1 VTSHAFTRRTLL
13 KTSGAAALLSLLGVE
28 AARPA
33 RARADSTSDAPAYLR
48 RAGYAGLQGQSF
60 ATGAAAL
67 KLLDVS
73 DLGRAAHDRSLA
85 GADDAFSLSFSG
97 PESQRLSQGIH
108 TLRHPRLGSFDL
120 FLVPVDQPAGDQ
132 RYEAVIDRT
141 VKLGRGSASVPS
153 APAAASKPPAAKPH
167 RRRLLR
173 VHGRRLQRGAVCE
186 LTFAKD
192 AKLATVEV
200 WLMRG
205 DRAYGTVTRRLR
217 GRHSLRLRLHTRRR
231 LRAGRYALVTAERDR
246 SGEVTYERRSFRLR

>member
-13 KTSGAAALLSLLGVE
+13 RTSGAAALLSLLGIE

-60 ATGAAAL
+60 AAGAAAL

-73 DLGRAAHDRSLA
+73 DLGRAADERSLA

-97 PESQRLSQGIH
+97 PTSQPLSQGTH
-108 TLRHPRLGSFDL
+108 TLHHPRLGSFEL

-141 VKLGRGSASVPS
+141 VKLGRAS
-153 APAAASKPPAAKPH
+153 APAAPAATPKKPAVKPH

-173 VHGRRLQRGAVCE
+173 VRGRRLQRGAVCE

-192 AKLATVEV
+192 AELATVEV

-205 DRAYGTVTRRLR
+205 DRAYGAVTRRLR
-217 GRHSLRLRLHTRRR
+217 GHHSLRLRLHTRRR